1 MNVKKKLK
9 GLIAMLVCMV
19 LVMGSAVVTQ
29 AAGNPYPSTQ
39 DVDGDGLYEV
49 PCTWFAWQQVY
60 DNFGVALPKWGD
72 AWTWFN
78 GAKSAGY
85 STGSVPQPGSVAVWS
100 GDTYG
105 HVAYVTA
112 VSGGNTFTV
121 NEGGRTDLDQTSSH
135 GVAYGYTLTNAVGQS
150 RPYDPGKT
158 LLGFIYINNSPSVS
172 LNWSNIQATPS
183 DNNAS
188 IHAEATTNISG
199 SFTEA
204 GITVWNEAGQVVGR
218 KTEPSSVTGRLIKID
233 YDLANEVGAKLES
246 GANYTYQI
254 YTVFNGTKYET
265 GIGNFRTT
273 GSSVNAWTQEL
284 TMGDWVYGETAQ
296 TPAASAKYGQVVY
309 TYSAER
315 DGQYTTDKPQNA
327 GTYFVKASVSS
338 TDQYTGLEAIKSFTI
353 YKAVPEYSVPENVT
367 AVYGQTLADVS
378 LPEGFVW
385 TDDTEKVGDVGEK
398 TFIASYVPEDTQ
410 NYETIGEIEI
420 TVTVE
425 PKDLSGMELTG
436 IDKNTNL
443 DKYEIKDGDTILVK
457 DEDYKISS
465 KKDGNKVIVTV
476 EFMGNYTGSTQ
487 ASYVLEE
494 KTAAKSEAKDAETSK
509 TKAARTG
516 DTVDFGV
523 WCGALVLAGG
533 TAVVISRKK
542 RSVR

>member
-29 AAGNPYPSTQ
+29 AASYTPAPEY
-39 DVDGDGLYEV
+39 DGLPSNIKSNCVAFARYMV
-49 PCTWFAWQQVY
+49 PS
-60 DNFGVALPKWGD
+60 LPGGLGTLQDKEAIKNSDIPTVGSI
-72 AWTWFN
+72 AITRGN
-78 GAKSAGY
+78 SSA
-85 STGSVPQPGSVAVWS
+85 
-100 GDTYG
+100 G
-105 HVAYVTA
+105 HVAYVEA
-112 VSGGNTFTV
+112 VNGNNITTLNGGYGDGTRIYRITSTPEEQGVVGYWNP
-121 NEGGRTDLDQTSSH
+121 NGGGSTT
-135 GVAYGYTLTNAVGQS
+135 
-150 RPYDPGKT
+150 
-158 LLGFIYINNSPSVS
+158 VS

-204 GITVWNEAGQVVGR
+204 GITVWNEAGQVVGQ
-218 KTEPSSVTGRLIKID
+218 KTELSSVTGRLIKID

-273 GSSVNAWTQEL
+273 GPSVNAWTQEL